1 MARTEA
7 QKQSQKDYMTKIRE
21 IDREEGMPFDRFDR
35 DTGFVHA
42 TGREYWD
49 PFPGCWRTEY
59 EDSPTVDLPT
69 TE

>member
-1 MARTEA
+1 MNEPCKEMAIR
-7 QKQSQKDYMTKIRE
+7 IRE
-21 IDREEGMPFDRFDR
+21 INIWEEGMPLDRYDNEA
-35 DTGFVHA
+35 GFVHA

-59 EDSPTVDLPT
+59 EDDHTVNLPT